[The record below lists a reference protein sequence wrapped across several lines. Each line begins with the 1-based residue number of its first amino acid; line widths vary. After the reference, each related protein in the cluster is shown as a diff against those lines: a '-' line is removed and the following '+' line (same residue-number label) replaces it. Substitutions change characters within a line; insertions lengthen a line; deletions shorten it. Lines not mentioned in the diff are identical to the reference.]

1 MGVHLLHIS
10 SFRSPTVRNQLK
22 VDGNAYL
29 TMSPK
34 AVETFS
40 SPGFLTNRT
49 EEISLGIFPFL
60 KGLLGS
66 A

>member
-10 SFRSPTVRNQLK
+10 SFRSPKARTNLTRIV
-22 VDGNAYL
+22 AYL

-34 AVETFS
+34 ADETFS

-49 EEISLGIFPFL
+49 EEIVFGIFTFL
-60 KGLLGS
+60 RGLLGS